1 MAQFDFRGTA
11 ISETSLSP
19 LMDGKERISMDGL
32 ISTYPNGVT
41 VTEFDLLSGQQGEYA
56 VCTFAEDS
64 SKFFFGG
71 AILTK
76 IVLKWIAGFDG
87 DCELASHTLKDNGGV
102 KMRFKHGRTK
112 KGQQLT
118 LVEIL

>member
-1 MAQFDFRGTA
+1 MAFNFRQTA

-19 LMDGKERISMDGL
+19 LMDGRERISMDGL
-32 ISTYPNGVT
+32 INQYPDGVT
-41 VTEFDLLSGQQGEYA
+41 VTEFDLLNGGQGEYA

-64 SKFFFGG
+64 KKFFFGG

-87 DCELASHTLKDNGGV
+87 DAEMASHTLKDNGGV

-118 LVEIL
+118 LVDVL